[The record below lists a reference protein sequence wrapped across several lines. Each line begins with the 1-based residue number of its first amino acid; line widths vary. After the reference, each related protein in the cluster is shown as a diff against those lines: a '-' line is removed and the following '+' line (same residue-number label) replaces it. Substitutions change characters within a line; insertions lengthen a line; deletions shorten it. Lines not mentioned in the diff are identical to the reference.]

1 MNRRTA
7 VVLLLLLALAPAL
20 LGEDKSA
27 MAPSPLF
34 DKMKTLDGAWVG
46 SEIESGKE
54 YSTNTRFL
62 MVADG
67 STLMSWLNEGTSDEM
82 ITIFH
87 MDGSKLMATHYC
99 AARNQPRMVAVPGRD
114 PNRVV
119 FDFKDGTNI
128 GPNDGH
134 MQQVAFIFDG
144 PDHHIE
150 EWTYLDN
157 HGKLSTGRF
166 DFRRKK

>member
-1 MNRRTA
+1 MKCKIAA
-7 VVLLLLLALAPAL
+7 VFVLLLALAPAL

-27 MAPSPLF
+27 MAPNASF
-34 DKMKTLDGAWVG
+34 DKMKTLDGAWAG
-46 SEIESGKE
+46 TMLEGGKE
-54 YSTNTRFL
+54 YPATTRFM
-62 MVADG
+62 MVSDG
-67 STLMSWLNEGTSDEM
+67 SALMSWLGEGTSDEM
-82 ITIFH
+82 VTIFH
-87 MDGSKLMATHYC
+87 MDGARLMATHYC
-99 AARNQPRMVAVPGRD
+99 SAHNQPRMVATPGRD

-134 MQQVAFIFDG
+134 MQAVAFIFDG

>member
-1 MNRRTA
+1 
-7 VVLLLLLALAPAL
+7 
-20 LGEDKSA
+20 
-27 MAPSPLF
+27 
-34 DKMKTLDGAWVG
+34 
-46 SEIESGKE
+46 
-54 YSTNTRFL
+54 
-62 MVADG
+62 
-67 STLMSWLNEGTSDEM
+67 
-82 ITIFH
+82 
-87 MDGSKLMATHYC
+87 MATHYC
-99 AARNQPRMVAVPGRD
+99 AAHNQPRMVATPGRD

-134 MQQVAFIFDG
+134 MQAVAFIFDG

-150 EWTYLDN
+150 EWTYVDN